1 MSGEGRLHVDAT
13 HRRFREAR
21 WLIISVHDV
30 SPAHCR
36 EVRRLLA
43 LLDDLGARPR
53 VLKVVPNEAGRGD
66 LRQHPD
72 LVELLRGEVQQGS
85 ELVLH
90 GYRHRA
96 PAPPR
101 GPWTVWLR
109 VRLFARSAAEF
120 TALTNAEMLH
130 RILAGRHIL
139 HAVGLDAQGFC
150 APGWLALPE
159 LPAVLRAAGLR
170 YYISMGSVQDVL
182 TGQRIST
189 PWLGY
194 MGADPL
200 QEWLVGLAGHMTLEL
215 APRLPVLKLFL
226 HPQGA
231 PTAPACRRT
240 LQSLER
246 LLQCRVPVTYEQLF
260 TCCDTCY
267 G

>member
-1 MSGEGRLHVDAT
+1 MDAV
-13 HRRFREAR
+13 HRRFQEAR

-30 SPAHCR
+30 SPAHCSA
-36 EVRRLLA
+36 VRGLLA

-72 LVELLRGEVQQGS
+72 VVELLHDEVQQGS

-90 GYRHRA
+90 GYTHRA
-96 PAPPR
+96 LAPSR
-101 GPWTVWLR
+101 GPWTVRLR
-109 VRLFARSAAEF
+109 ARLFARPVAEF

-130 RILAGRHIL
+130 RIMAGRHIL
-139 HAVGLDAQGFC
+139 HAVGLDAQSFC

-159 LPAVLRAAGLR
+159 LPAVLCAAGLR
-170 YYISMGSVQDVL
+170 YYIRMGSVQDLL

-194 MGADPL
+194 MGADPF
-200 QEWLVGLAGHMTLEL
+200 QEWLVGLAGRMILEL
-215 APRLPVLKLFL
+215 APHLPVLKLFL

-231 PTAPACRRT
+231 PTTPACRWA
-240 LQSLER
+240 LQNLEC

-260 TCCDTCY
+260 ASCE
-267 G
+267 

>member
-1 MSGEGRLHVDAT
+1 MCAQAVCEGWLYVDAA
-13 HRRFREAR
+13 HRRSQGAR

-30 SPAHCR
+30 SPAHGS
-36 EVRRLLA
+36 EVSRLLA
-43 LLDDLGARPR
+43 LLDGLGARPR

-72 LVELLRGEVQQGS
+72 LVALLHREVQQGS

-90 GYRHRA
+90 GYTHRA
-96 PAPPR
+96 SAPPR
-101 GPWTVWLR
+101 GPWAVRLR
-109 VRLFARSAAEF
+109 ARLFARSAAEF
-120 TALTNAEMLH
+120 VALTNEEMLR

-159 LPAVLRAAGLR
+159 LQAVLRAAGLR
-170 YYISMGSVQDVL
+170 YYISMGSVQDLL
-182 TGQRIST
+182 TGQRILT
-189 PWLGY
+189 QWLGY

-200 QEWLVGLAGHMTLEL
+200 QEWLIGRAGRMTLRL

-231 PTAPACRRT
+231 PTAPACRWA

-246 LLQCRVPVTYEQLF
+246 LLPCRVPVTYRQLF
-260 TCCDTCY
+260 MCHE
-267 G
+267 